1 MQPVDW
7 GQDASVGVEGKEG
20 VMRVIGGVHID
31 ALGTG
36 SDDEVGGVGELLT
49 VVMPRWCWACRRGL
63 VRVWSFV
70 TMYCLMW
77 T

>member
-1 MQPVDW
+1 VW
-7 GQDASVGVEGKEG
+7 VWKERRG
-20 VMRVIGGVHID
+20 LWVLCTGRALRVIGGVYID

-36 SDDEVGGVGELLT
+36 SDDGVGGVGELLT

-63 VRVWSFV
+63 VQVWSFV
-70 TMYCLMW
+70 TMSCLMW